1 MSEKTNNETKW
12 QGCVQLYSI
21 EYHRYKEC
29 IYKPFKKLIAHY
41 LQIFFLQVKLIC
53 TDKVHCCDILDR
65 KVVKNGLFSAIFK
78 IIKISLVTSFWSQ
91 QQENSTDKRPGYG
104 SIGIPI
110 QCRLA
115 LLLLQ
120 AIQQIVRKVQSGRT
134 SYQRAQMYNLHV
146 MYMYIDQFMY
156 LSWDFRVFQ
165 DYIVKQFM
173 TSKVNEF
180 KVDLLSFYCSVLLS
194 EVVRFVNYVNLP
206 VR

>member
-1 MSEKTNNETKW
+1 M
-12 QGCVQLYSI
+12 
-21 EYHRYKEC
+21 
-29 IYKPFKKLIAHY
+29 
-41 LQIFFLQVKLIC
+41 
-53 TDKVHCCDILDR
+53 HCCDILDR
-65 KVVKNGLFSAIFK
+65 KVVKNGLFSAIFN

-120 AIQQIVRKVQSGRT
+120 AIQQIVRKVQSKRT

-146 MYMYIDQFMY
+146 MYMYIDQYMY

-206 VR
+206 VRLINGINLIYFIAILVVNTTTQHHYRVFGTQFFLLIGYRQQSVCMSDTGMYFYF